1 MLFNILLAI
10 IISSISLVILIQTKN
25 LSKKYNFFDN
35 PALRQKKI
43 HKYPISNIGGLSC
56 LIPFII
62 SLIASLYIE
71 DYFSK
76 KYILVILISSFFNFF
91 LGRFDDLKNISQ

>member
-35 PALRQKKI
+35 PASEAKKFT
-43 HKYPISNIGGLSC
+43 NIQFL
-56 LIPFII
+56 
-62 SLIASLYIE
+62 
-71 DYFSK
+71 
-76 KYILVILISSFFNFF
+76 ILVAYLV
-91 LGRFDDLKNISQ
+91 

>member
-10 IISSISLVILIQTKN
+10 VISSISLVILIQTKN

-35 PALRQKKI
+35 PASEAKKI

-62 SLIASLYIE
+62 SLIASLYRLRVHVLSTGYCKLYHTPPKIK
-71 DYFSK
+71 SHK
-76 KYILVILISSFFNFF
+76 MRS
-91 LGRFDDLKNISQ
+91 